1 MTTVD
6 LTSARRE
13 VEENAEYRQRMVVNL
28 LAASFITFLTI
39 TGYWVVSTLAGES
52 GRPSGLVDACYS
64 CV

>member
-39 TGYWVVSTLAGES
+39 TGYWVVSTLAG
-52 GRPSGLVDACYS
+52 
-64 CV
+64 